1 MVMTIATNCS
11 NTRSCISFWE
21 RFGDPPRIM
30 LRRTSSSPRA
40 TAPPAMGRMIVL
52 RNEAIAVHNTAQDR
66 PPSPA
71 SGPAKVPRS
80 GFLSNNIR
88 RLAWHPPSAFS
99 APARCNVRQRRYFYL
114 VVMDAFYAFLA
125 DDGWAIASHIALST
139 LMALFP
145 FLIVLA
151 SLAGFFGSKEL
162 ADQAV
167 GLLLQ
172 IWPKQVADSLS
183 GEIHDVLT
191 TSRGDILTIGAM
203 LAVYFASNGVEAL
216 RVALNR
222 AYSVVE
228 PRRWYWLRL
237 ESIGYTLVAAITAL
251 AMAFLI
257 VLGPLIIEAARRN
270 IPLIVETTEK
280 LLSVSRYGVTITA
293 LIIALSILHAWLPAG
308 RRGFLQILPGI
319 VFTFVASLVSGL
331 VFGQYLARFANNYV
345 TMYAG
350 LASVII
356 ALVFL
361 YFIAAIFVYGGELNA
376 AIIKSRLPHGVSL
389 QAAQSLKPLDS
400 QA

>member
-1 MVMTIATNCS
+1 MKQ
-11 NTRSCISFWE
+11 
-21 RFGDPPRIM
+21 
-30 LRRTSSSPRA
+30 LRHVFHV
-40 TAPPAMGRMIVL
+40 VL
-52 RNEAIAVHNTAQDR
+52 
-66 PPSPA
+66 
-71 SGPAKVPRS
+71 
-80 GFLSNNIR
+80 
-88 RLAWHPPSAFS
+88 
-99 APARCNVRQRRYFYL
+99 
-114 VVMDAFYAFLA
+114 DAFYTFLA

-139 LMALFP
+139 LMAMFP
-145 FLIVLA
+145 FLIVLT

-167 GLLLQ
+167 SLMLQ
-172 IWPKQVADSLS
+172 TWPKQVADTLS
-183 GEIHDVLT
+183 SQIHDVLT
-191 TSRGDILTIGAM
+191 TTRGDALTIGAV

-216 RVALNR
+216 RIALNR

-228 PRRWYWLRL
+228 MRSWYWLRL
-237 ESIGYTLVAAITAL
+237 ESIGYILVAAFTAL
-251 AMAFLI
+251 AMSFLI
-257 VLGPLIIEAARRN
+257 VLGPLIVEAARRY
-270 IPLIVETTEK
+270 IPLIVESNEQ
-280 LLSVSRYGVTITA
+280 LLNLARYGIAIGA
-293 LIIALSILHAWLPAG
+293 LIVALFILHAWLPAG

-319 VFTFVASLVSGL
+319 VFTLVASLVSGI

>member
-1 MVMTIATNCS
+1 M
-11 NTRSCISFWE
+11 RQ
-21 RFGDPPRIM
+21 
-30 LRRTSSSPRA
+30 LRYVYHVS
-40 TAPPAMGRMIVL
+40 L
-52 RNEAIAVHNTAQDR
+52 
-66 PPSPA
+66 
-71 SGPAKVPRS
+71 
-80 GFLSNNIR
+80 
-88 RLAWHPPSAFS
+88 
-99 APARCNVRQRRYFYL
+99 
-114 VVMDAFYAFLA
+114 DAFYTFLA

-145 FLIVLA
+145 FLIVLT

-172 IWPKQVADSLS
+172 VWPKQVADSLS

-191 TSRGDILTIGAM
+191 TSRGDILTIGAV

-222 AYSVVE
+222 AYSVIE

-237 ESIGYTLVAAITAL
+237 ESIGYTLIAAFTAL

-257 VLGPLIIEAARRN
+257 VLGPLMLEAARRHV
-270 IPLIVETTEK
+270 PLVVENNEQF
-280 LLSVSRYGVTITA
+280 LNVVRYSTTITA
-293 LIIALSILHAWLPAG
+293 LIVALLVLHAWLPAG

-319 VFTFVASLVSGL
+319 IFTMVASLLSGN

-361 YFIAAIFVYGGELNA
+361 YFVAAIFVYGGELNA

-389 QAAQSLKPLDS
+389 QAAQSLAPLDS

>member
-1 MVMTIATNCS
+1 
-11 NTRSCISFWE
+11 
-21 RFGDPPRIM
+21 
-30 LRRTSSSPRA
+30 
-40 TAPPAMGRMIVL
+40 
-52 RNEAIAVHNTAQDR
+52 
-66 PPSPA
+66 
-71 SGPAKVPRS
+71 
-80 GFLSNNIR
+80 
-88 RLAWHPPSAFS
+88 
-99 APARCNVRQRRYFYL
+99 
-114 VVMDAFYAFLA
+114 MDAFYEFLA

-145 FLIVLA
+145 FLIVLT
-151 SLAGFFGSKEL
+151 SLAGFFEL

-191 TSRGDILTIGAM
+191 TSRGDILTIGAV

-222 AYSVVE
+222 GYSVIE

-237 ESIGYTLVAAITAL
+237 ESIGYTLVAAVTAL

-257 VLGPLIIEAARRN
+257 VLGPLIIEGARRH
-270 IPLIVETTEK
+270 IPLIVESNEQ
-280 LLSVSRYGVTITA
+280 LLDVVRYSITIAA
-293 LIIALSILHAWLPAG
+293 LVVALLILHAWLPAG

-319 VFTFVASLVSGL
+319 IFTLVASLVSGI

-389 QAAQSLKPLDS
+389 QAAQSLAPLDS